1 MKIDAWSATD
11 IGLVRKSNQDAV
23 GCFPELGVFV
33 LADGMGGL
41 ESGEVASRLAVD
53 AVERYFADGAVGAG
67 SEDERAPLRAA
78 VERANLD
85 VLRERDR
92 RTGPE
97 GPPTIGTTIVLLR
110 LSPQAQR
117 AAWAHVGDSRLYR
130 VRDQHLILLTADHTL
145 SGAAFR
151 NQPYV
156 PLDLPHTNVLVQ
168 ALGIGPDVEIATA
181 VDSIQPGDLFLLCSD
196 GISGLVDPAT
206 MERELVAETS
216 LEDKAR
222 RLIELALA
230 ASGKDNA
237 SCVLVRATEG

>member
-1 MKIDAWSATD
+1 MKIDACSATD

-23 GCFPELGVFV
+23 GCFPELSVFV

-53 AVERYFADGAVGAG
+53 AVERYFAEGSSGGG
-67 SEDERAPLRAA
+67 SETDPLRSA
-78 VERANLD
+78 VELANRD
-85 VLRERDR
+85 VLQERNR

-97 GPPTIGTTIVLLR
+97 GPPTIGTTIVLLQ
-110 LSPQAQR
+110 LLPQANR

-130 VRDQHLILLTADHTL
+130 VRDQQLILLTADHTL

-151 NQPYV
+151 NLPSV

-168 ALGIGPDVEIATA
+168 ALGIGPDVEIAIA
-181 VDSIQPGDLFLLCSD
+181 SDALQPGDLFLLCSD
-196 GISGLVDPAT
+196 GISGLVDPASI
-206 MERELVAETS
+206 ERELLAETS

-222 RLIELALA
+222 RLIDLALA